1 MILSQTTFALP
12 LSEMRICRRTS
23 LSFVKQAESFGTWRS
38 ASCLQIV
45 ACLTTMTF
53 QETTFLLSN
62 PDNELRLHSIL
73 EQIYEDL
80 GSYSETSVLLDEA
93 NTLDLKLFPANPNPT
108 VVRDWDIPIPLGS
121 LNDMRDESWDT
132 TMYALAA
139 KIDGTSSVKRLANKA
154 DVDLPLARECIQH
167 LL

>member
-1 MILSQTTFALP
+1 MEVIHCIAFGW
-12 LSEMRICRRTS
+12 S
-23 LSFVKQAESFGTWRS
+23 L
-38 ASCLQIV
+38 
-45 ACLTTMTF
+45 TMTDLPA
-53 QETTFLLSN
+53 QETTFLLSK
-62 PDNELRLHSIL
+62 PENELRLHSIL

-93 NTLDLKLFPANPNPT
+93 NTLDLKLFPVNPNPA

-121 LNDMRDESWDT
+121 LRDMRDESWDT

-139 KIDGTSSVKRLANKA
+139 EIDGTSSVKRLANKA

-167 LL
+167 LLWAVFPDVDDNKH